1 MEINEVSGH
10 VVDASHQIHN
20 ELGPGLVEKA
30 YQRVLKHLLE
40 QRGLRVEVQKSV
52 DMTYRG
58 LQVQDA
64 FRVDLLVEGVVV
76 VELKSTA
83 AMAGVHQRQLLTYL
97 RFMDLRV
104 GLLINFGAG
113 TWGKTVKRIANDAP
127 DLKPLRRAP
136 RTNEG
141 TR

>member
-10 VVDASHQIHN
+10 IVDVAYQMHN
-20 ELGPGLVEKA
+20 ELGPAQKA
-30 YQRVLKHLLE
+30 YQRVMKRQLE

-52 DMTYRG
+52 DMVYRG
-58 LQVQDA
+58 LAVQDA

-83 AMAGVHQRQLLTYL
+83 AMAGVHQRQLLTYV

-104 GLLINFGAG
+104 GLLINFGAE
-113 TWGKTVKRIANDAP
+113 TWGRTVKRIANDAP
-127 DLKPLRRAP
+127 DLKPLREAP
-136 RTNEG
+136 P
-141 TR
+141 